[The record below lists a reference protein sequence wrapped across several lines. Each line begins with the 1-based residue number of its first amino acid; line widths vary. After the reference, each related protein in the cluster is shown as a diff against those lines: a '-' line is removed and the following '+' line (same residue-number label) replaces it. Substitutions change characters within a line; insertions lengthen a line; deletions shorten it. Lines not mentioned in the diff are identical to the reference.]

1 MRRPATLLLLGLALA
16 APGVSAAAVATV
28 TIDKFMFAPMEVT
41 ISPGDTVAWINRD
54 QTPHSIAARDH
65 GFASKALDTDD
76 RYERQFT
83 AEGDF
88 SYVCSLH
95 PFMTGVVH
103 VRSNPPSHA
112 HAGDGG

>member
-1 MRRPATLLLLGLALA
+1 MRLLPALLASGLSLVLPCARA
-16 APGVSAAAVATV
+16 ATATV
-28 TIDKFMFAPMEVT
+28 AIDRFIFSPTQVT
-41 ISPGDTVAWINRD
+41 VAPGDTVAWVNHD

-65 GFASKALDTDD
+65 GFGSKALDTDD

-95 PFMTGVVH
+95 PFMTGIVH
-103 VRSNPPSHA
+103 VRASRPSRTHA
-112 HAGDGG
+112 AG